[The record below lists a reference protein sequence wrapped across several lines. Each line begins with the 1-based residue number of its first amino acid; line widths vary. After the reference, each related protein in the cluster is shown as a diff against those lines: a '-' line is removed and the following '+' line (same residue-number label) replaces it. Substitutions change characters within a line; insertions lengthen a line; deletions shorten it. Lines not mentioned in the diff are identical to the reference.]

1 MINSI
6 NLSSAQGRI
15 ILPPTITIDDI
26 VKTQTATSPSI
37 CPNEKPFPV
46 NGVCIQCEA
55 PNILYNFTS
64 Q

>member
-1 MINSI
+1 MSSI
-6 NLSSAQGRI
+6 NLSVAQGRI
-15 ILPPTITIDDI
+15 ILPPNITIDEI
-26 VKTQTATSPSI
+26 AKNQTTTSPSI

-55 PNILYNFTS
+55 PNILYNYTS